1 MPKPENKDSKETSIE
16 NTPTAS
22 PTRSE
27 TSNSTVNGPMNGP
40 SKGVPA
46 IPGSGALS
54 PQKPV
59 NLLPE
64 VPIQHSRK
72 LSDREKRDCD
82 VIGRIG
88 LI

>member
-1 MPKPENKDSKETSIE
+1 MPKPDNKDSRETSMD

-22 PTRSE
+22 PTHSE
-27 TSNSTVNGPMNGP
+27 MGNNASNGPMNGP
-40 SKGVPA
+40 SRGVPA
-46 IPGSGALS
+46 MPGSGALS

-64 VPIQHSRK
+64 VPSQHSRK

-82 VIGRIG
+82 VIGKG
-88 LI
+88 N